1 MRLQS
6 LLNLLG
12 PQGIETWQKSDLN
25 VDITGSRSLSASL
38 DAFFPHILYYGELSR
53 LPQLPPMD
61 LPLNLICLA
70 DVPVTTQFRDAGN
83 LNLFLLRDAAR
94 AQEVFGI
101 VREACTENPHITAG
115 MNLLLEALFSDQGIQ
130 HLVDVAYTV
139 FQNPVFVADPSYKYI
154 ACTQGVELD
163 FPDMEEEKKLGYI
176 LDKNVEGIRHSRLD
190 DRARKNRYPL
200 YLPDDLRKKGML
212 VTEVTIQGV
221 EVAHI
226 ALYEMN
232 RPFEDSDYILLYRMS
247 KLVSQELQKSSLFT
261 TNRDTM
267 TAYLLAD
274 LIERK
279 PVATQSLAH
288 RLQIMGHTLKKELF
302 VFTLSPQTGTESPSR
317 IRAVAE
323 GLLRILPN
331 SIHVVYQE
339 TIVLLTSRDL
349 STGLTPYEEAELDT
363 LCTTGA
369 LVMGMSRPFT
379 NVSDF
384 YRHYLQSLKAA
395 ELGSKL
401 HHRPGVYRYGQYAV
415 YQLVEYAAKNGHA
428 HDFIDPDLLRLM
440 TYDKENKTQLVETL
454 RLHLQN
460 AWNPTATAEALHVH
474 KNTLFYR
481 MEKIRSMLDDKLE
494 NGEKRLALSISLC
507 ALDYLNATEK

>member
-6 LLNLLG
+6 LLTRLG

-25 VDITGSRSLSASL
+25 VDITGSRPLSASL
-38 DAFFPHILYYGELSR
+38 DAFFPHILYYGELSS
-53 LPQLPPMD
+53 LPQIPPTEA
-61 LPLNLICLA
+61 PLNLICLA
-70 DVPVTTQFRDAGN
+70 DVPVTTQFRDASN

-94 AQEVFGI
+94 AEAVFTVI
-101 VREACTENPHITAG
+101 REECTENPQITAG

-130 HLVDVAYTV
+130 HLVDVAYKV
-139 FQNPVFVADPSYKYI
+139 FHNPVFIADPSYKYI

-163 FPDMEEEKKLGYI
+163 YPDIEEEKRLGYI
-176 LDKNVEGIRHSRLD
+176 LDKNVEGIRRDRLD
-190 DRARKNRYPL
+190 DRTRKNRYPL
-200 YLPDDLRKKGML
+200 YHPDERRKKGML

-232 RPFEDSDYILLYRMS
+232 RPFEDSDYILLYRLS

-261 TNRDTM
+261 SNRDAV

-288 RLQIMGHTLKKELF
+288 RLQIMGHTLKKQLY
-302 VFTLSPQTGTESPSR
+302 VLTLSPQTGTSSPSR
-317 IRAVAE
+317 IRAVTD

-339 TIVLLTSRDL
+339 TIVLLTSRDPA
-349 STGLTPYEEAELDT
+349 TGLTEHEQAELEAF
-363 LCTTGA
+363 CATGM
-369 LVMGMSRPFT
+369 LNVGVSRPF
-379 NVSDF
+379 SDIAEF
-384 YRHYLQSLKAA
+384 SKYYQQSLKAS
-395 ELGSKL
+395 ELGAKL
-401 HHRPGVYRYGQYAV
+401 HAAPGVYRYGRYAV
-415 YQLVEYAAKNGHA
+415 YQLVEYAATNGHA
-428 HDFIDPDLLRLM
+428 DDFIDPDLLRLQA
-440 TYDKENKTQLVETL
+440 YDRENKTQLVETL

-460 AWNPTATAEALHVH
+460 AWNPAATAEALHVH

-481 MEKIRSMLDDKLE
+481 MEKIRSMLDGKLE
-494 NGEKRLALSISLC
+494 DGDKRLALAMSLC
-507 ALDYLNATEK
+507 TLDYLHAADR